1 LTEATFLLRRS
12 AHRARL
18 RDFLTEF
25 SVLAYRTDDEL
36 HLWDDVFDWLARYE
50 AHDPDW
56 TDGYLAVVSGRER
69 RFKSLDVRPRV
80 SVGLAAAR
88 RHANPARGG
97 LSRLLKKAHLLRWRP
112 RPHAQRTGSTPRVR
126 PAGAASHLDLF
137 EQPAGFSATCL
148 RRSAHAAALTARG

>member
-1 LTEATFLLRRS
+1 MRAPPHPTALRDLDRVVREPRVLCLPVLTEATFLLRRS

-69 RFKSLDVRPRV
+69 RFEVWTYDREFRSVWRRLDGTRIP
-80 SVGLAAAR
+80 LAVA
-88 RHANPARGG
+88 
-97 LSRLLKKAHLLRWRP
+97 
-112 RPHAQRTGSTPRVR
+112 
-126 PAGAASHLDLF
+126 
-137 EQPAGFSATCL
+137 
-148 RRSAHAAALTARG
+148 